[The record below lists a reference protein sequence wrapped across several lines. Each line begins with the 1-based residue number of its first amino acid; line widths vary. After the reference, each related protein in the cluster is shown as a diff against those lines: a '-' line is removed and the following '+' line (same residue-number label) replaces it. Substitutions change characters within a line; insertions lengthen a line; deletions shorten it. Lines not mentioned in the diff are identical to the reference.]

1 MNVTLINVSD
11 CEINYNWS
19 LIYETW
25 QGHLLS
31 LWEFGVWLNGPSS
44 QVCLLSK
51 QHLVLLGALIACHA
65 SIYSLVLSCQSADR
79 CRLHANTE
87 KQYWHFSSSQMWS
100 CRVNTLLQLNT
111 IKWASFTPI
120 TSHIYSTNNQNTIPP
135 PLSVAILWFKCYWT
149 AFLFFFYRAC
159 ASEMSFVSSANHRR

>member
-51 QHLVLLGALIACHA
+51 QHLVLQSALIACHA
-65 SIYSLVLSCQSADR
+65 NIYSLVLSCQSVDR
-79 CRLHANTE
+79 CRLHANPGE
-87 KQYWHFSSSQMWS
+87 WCWHFSSLQMWS
-100 CRVNTLLQLNT
+100 RCVNALMQLIVINRVNIGYLLYFWV
-111 IKWASFTPI
+111 K
-120 TSHIYSTNNQNTIPP
+120 
-135 PLSVAILWFKCYWT
+135 KC
-149 AFLFFFYRAC
+149 LGFFFADFILIFHVPVWVQRLQ
-159 ASEMSFVSSANHRR
+159 